1 MESTLTSPTNVN
13 DAEASLLEET
23 RVRRNDRERRIMYVR
38 PGLRHNFG
46 SDGMSRRR
54 VDWRLLPILG
64 FLYALALIDRTNI
77 SIARVVG
84 LDEDL
89 VC

>member
-1 MESTLTSPTNVN
+1 MFPPN
-13 DAEASLLEET
+13 DFRFSLS
-23 RVRRNDRERRIMYVR
+23 
-38 PGLRHNFG
+38 F
-46 SDGMSRRR
+46 RRR

-64 FLYALALIDRTNI
+64 ILYALALIDRTNI

-89 VC
+89 VRPTFQVFSTNLSGC